1 MAKSQSRKELIE
13 LREMEDLTK
22 SIGRGM
28 DNLAE
33 KSDRHL
39 DILTNSTDMM
49 KKIVDDM
56 EDTEGLGKAINS
68 LKEKEKE
75 LTKANWGLNE
85 DLKKELLNQVTA
97 AKEALS
103 IEQRRRDIVDQV
115 AKKAEDFGSAMG
127 EQLDSLK
134 SSLEQIP
141 VVGKVLNN
149 IIPYDSLKKKI
160 GQTTSAFTDKFS
172 DAFTNN
178 LKAGQGFT
186 SSFTSGMTEGLGAAG
201 EAIGPLL
208 TNPYTAAALAILA
221 VTAIGV
227 IGFYKLTEAGKKFRQ
242 ETGLL
247 NSQTK
252 GLEQQIGRVYTAT
265 APLGA
270 SMDEVASAATAFAK
284 ELSPTEQV
292 SDEVLQN
299 MVVLNKNFGIS
310 VDTAAALNK
319 TFQNIGGLNQE
330 QAQYLIAQTV
340 SMAKI
345 AKVAPSAVL
354 KDMAESS
361 EYAYKYFNG
370 APEKLALAAVQAQK
384 LGTSIKQAGEVADHL
399 LDFQSSVTDELQAS
413 AILGTNLNLGQARY
427 LAANGKI
434 LEAQQ
439 ATVDA
444 VQNIGD
450 ITNLNIQEQ
459 EALAKAT
466 NMTIPELTNQIRI
479 RERFGKLNEADLAA
493 AKELQAS
500 GVDISKVSREQLAL
514 KSEEMAKQKEMQSQF
529 DTMSNKL
536 SSQFSSIMMALT
548 PIGTLLMNIL
558 SPIMDLVIGF
568 FKPIGAALTKVMTA
582 VEKLAVP
589 FKDIFG
595 DGAGMAKVFEVIGNI
610 LSFTITKAIELTA
623 TTISAIADII
633 GGIWKIVKGIFTL
646 DFGMIMEGLG
656 QGLKGVFEMI
666 LKIPITLF
674 NAFVDMFPTLGGA
687 ITDFFSSI
695 GSKIKAFFM
704 NILPDWAKRFVG
716 GVSGDDSLAASQK
729 TQAETPPAD
738 ASVNDGVIQNGKVIS
753 TNPSD
758 TIFATKNPD
767 GLLSGLGGI
776 LDGIS
781 GAAGNA
787 LGSVNGSNRI
797 IEKLDE
803 LIAATAGSR
812 DVYMDKEK
820 VTNVVATTNEKSG
833 KNRFGLMGA

>member
-1 MAKSQSRKELIE
+1 MADNKSKKELIE
-13 LREMEDLTK
+13 IREMDDLTK
-22 SIGRGM
+22 SIGRNM

-49 KKIVDDM
+49 KKIVDEM
-56 EDTEGLGKAINS
+56 EDTEGLGKAINA

-85 DLKKELLNQVTA
+85 DLKNELLNQVTA

-103 IEQRRRDIVDQV
+103 IEQKRRDIVDQV
-115 AKKAEDFGSAMG
+115 AKKAEDFGSAMT

-134 SSLEQIP
+134 SSLAEIP
-141 VVGKVLNN
+141 IVGKILNN
-149 IIPYDSLKKKI
+149 IIPYDTINKKI
-160 GQTTSAFTDKFS
+160 GETTAAFTDKFS

-178 LKAGQGFT
+178 LKAGEGFT
-186 SSFTSGMTEGLGAAG
+186 SSFAGGMTEGLGAAG
-201 EAIGPLL
+201 EMVGPLL

-221 VTAIGV
+221 ALAIGV
-227 IGFYKLTEAGKKFRQ
+227 IGFYKLTEAAKKFRQ

-252 GLEQQIGRVYTAT
+252 GLEQQIGRVYSAT

-270 SMDEVASAATAFAK
+270 SMEEVASAATAFSK
-284 ELSPTEQV
+284 ELGPTERV
-292 SDEVLQN
+292 SDAVLQN

-310 VDTAAALNK
+310 VDTAAQLNK

-340 SMAKI
+340 AMAKI
-345 AKVAPSAVL
+345 AKVAPAAVL

-370 APEKLALAAVQAQK
+370 SPEKLALAAVQAQK
-384 LGTSIKQAGEVADHL
+384 LGTSIKQAGEVADGL
-399 LDFQSSVTDELQAS
+399 LDFQSSITDELSAS

-427 LAANGKI
+427 LAANNKT

-439 ATVDA
+439 ATIDA
-444 VQNIGD
+444 IQNIGD

-459 EALAKAT
+459 EALTKASH
-466 NMTIPELTNQIRI
+466 MSIEELTNQIRI
-479 RERFGKLNEADLAA
+479 REQFGKLNEADLAA

-500 GVDISKVSREQLAL
+500 GVDITKVSREQLAL
-514 KSEEMAKQKEMQSQF
+514 KTEEMAKQQEMQSQF
-529 DTMSNKL
+529 DTMANQL
-536 SSQFSSIMMALT
+536 SAQFSQIMMALT
-548 PIGTLLMNIL
+548 PMGTLLMGIL
-558 SPIMDLVIGF
+558 KPIMSLVIGF
-568 FKPIGAALTKVMTA
+568 FKPIGAALSHIMDA
-582 VEKLAVP
+582 VQKLMVP
-589 FKDIFG
+589 FKDMFG
-595 DGAGMAKVFEVIGNI
+595 DGAGMASVFELIGNI
-610 LSFTITKAIELTA
+610 LSYTIVKAIEFASSVIT
-623 TTISAIADII
+623 AIADII
-633 GGIWKIVKGIFTL
+633 GGIYKIIKGIFTL

-656 QGLKGVFEMI
+656 QGLRGIAEWF
-666 LKIPITLF
+666 LRLPITFLNVF
-674 NAFVDMFPTLGGA
+674 MDMFPTLGGY
-687 ITDFFSSI
+687 ISDFFSSI
-695 GSKIKAFFM
+695 GSKIKAMFM
-704 NILPDWAKRFVG
+704 DILPDWAKRFVSG
-716 GVSGDDSLAASQK
+716 ASGDDSLAASQ
-729 TQAETPPAD
+729 QMETEPTE
-738 ASVNDGVIQNGKVIS
+738 SINDGVIQNGKVIS
-753 TNPSD
+753 TNPAD
-758 TIFATKNPD
+758 TLFATKDP
-767 GLLSGLGGI
+767 GSLLGGLGG
-776 LDGIS
+776 LLEGI
-781 GAAGNA
+781 GNKA
-787 LGSVNGSNRI
+787 GSVAGAFNGSNRI